1 MSWDRWRFTLGG
13 RYDRVSVSNIDKLHD
28 SRSDLDKNNVSTRAA
43 LLYLFDNGVAPYL
56 SYSTAFTPTSF
67 ADENGNVLEPMKGK
81 QWEAGVKYE
90 PPGE

>member
-1 MSWDRWRFTLGG
+1 MGSLALYVKAARHDGSACLTSTN
-13 RYDRVSVSNIDKLHD
+13 YD

-43 LLYLFDNGVAPYL
+43 LLYLSDKWRRPYL

-81 QWEAGVKYE
+81 QWEAG
-90 PPGE
+90 